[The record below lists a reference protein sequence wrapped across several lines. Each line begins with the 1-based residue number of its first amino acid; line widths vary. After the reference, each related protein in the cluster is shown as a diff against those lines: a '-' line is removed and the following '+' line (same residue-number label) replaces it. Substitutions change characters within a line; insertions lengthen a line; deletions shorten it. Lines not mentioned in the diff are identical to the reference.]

1 MQQDLLLQRDEL
13 AQAHQLGEFQKEYSI
28 RLGKQIAIYG
38 VVVFICF
45 IISIATLARLGILA
59 LIGSIVLTVL
69 IGGAFGGVLYYYRR
83 LHVYVYTGGLI
94 YLNGN
99 KRRAVRWEQIT
110 RVSDLFRGSF
120 SIDVKDEPR
129 IGFGALI
136 DQIGE
141 LHSTIEG
148 EIDNPR
154 RSGQERERR
163 EVLSMHCRYCNA
175 ELMAGAVFCGE
186 CGRPVAAG
194 TAEVSSD
201 EDHFDDQAAPANGPS
216 VTPADSGQPPFAGLQ
231 QPTPSPG
238 EPFDPGSQVPV
249 YPGPQPGSAGGS
261 HMQQDLF
268 LLRDELAQAQQL
280 GELRKDYT
288 IPFGKLVKN
297 LLVFVFIGFVPLL
310 TTFGKIP
317 IILPIIFAIFYI
329 WVIGSVLGRLIYYS
343 YRRLHVYVYTG
354 GLLYM
359 DRNKRQAVRW
369 EQINNVYRGRG
380 GAVHIDWGGPTEP
393 KLRLTSLIDGIGGLY
408 YTIKREQGT
417 MPASQVSVQPPYA
430 VAPQLPTRWGLWIIL
445 GTIGALVLIAGL
457 VLFVVKVSVNS
468 PKPTSTLNA
477 FCDALKS
484 GDYQTAYNQFSSGV
498 QSQIAEA
505 QFAAAYVDASSLG
518 LGKITNCTVSN
529 VNDAAGSGTISIT
542 FASGN
547 TVVYDDTF
555 VNQSGPWKIN
565 SQQPRSSPTLTL
577 IFFCSAL
584 ESGNLP
590 AAYNQLSSGRQ
601 SQQTEAQFA
610 SLWTSTVNSCMVSNI
625 NDTAGT
631 GSINFTFANGGSNIR
646 DYTLIDENGNWK
658 IVSGQLRQ
666 P

>member
-1 MQQDLLLQRDEL
+1 MQQELSLQRDEL
-13 AQAHQLGEFQKEYSI
+13 AQAHQLGEFQKEYFI

-83 LHVYVYTGGLI
+83 LHIYVYTSGLI
-94 YLNGN
+94 YLNVN

-110 RVSDLFRGSF
+110 RVTNLVQGGF
-120 SIDVKDEPR
+120 SIYVKDEPV

-148 EIDNPR
+148 EVDNPR

-186 CGRPVAAG
+186 CGRSVATG

-201 EDHFDDQAAPANGPS
+201 EDHSDDQAAPLTLAAPANGPS
-216 VTPADSGQPPFAGLQ
+216 VTP
-231 QPTPSPG
+231 
-238 EPFDPGSQVPV
+238 FDPGPQVPA
-249 YPGPQPGSAGGS
+249 YPGPQPGRKGGN
-261 HMQQDLF
+261 HMQQDL
-268 LLRDELAQAQQL
+268 LLQRNELVQAHQLDELQ
-280 GELRKDYT
+280 KDYT
-288 IPFGKLVKN
+288 IPFGKQIKQ
-297 LLVFVFIGFVPLL
+297 LLLAVLIGFVPLL

-317 IILPIIFAIFYI
+317 IILTVIFALFYI

-343 YRRLHVYVYTG
+343 YRRLHVYLYTG

-369 EQINNVYRGRG
+369 EQINNVSRGRG
-380 GAVHIDWGGPTEP
+380 GAVYIDWGGPTEP

-408 YTIKREQGT
+408 STIKREQGT
-417 MPASQVSVQPPYA
+417 MPASQVNVQPPYA
-430 VAPQLPTRWGLWIIL
+430 AAPQPPTRWRLWIIL

-457 VLFVVKVSVNS
+457 VLIVILVAAIGPS
-468 PKPTSTLNA
+468 PTGTLNA
-477 FCDALKS
+477 YCSALKS

-631 GSINFTFANGGSNIR
+631 GSISFTFANGGSNIR